1 MKLKNI
7 MYTETL
13 IAYGAPRSRSN
24 LKHKTIHVWKWFLNL
39 NNIFI
44 YENLMMPLRLK
55 NYW

>member
-44 YENLMMPLRLK
+44 YENLMLPLRLK
-55 NYW
+55 SYW